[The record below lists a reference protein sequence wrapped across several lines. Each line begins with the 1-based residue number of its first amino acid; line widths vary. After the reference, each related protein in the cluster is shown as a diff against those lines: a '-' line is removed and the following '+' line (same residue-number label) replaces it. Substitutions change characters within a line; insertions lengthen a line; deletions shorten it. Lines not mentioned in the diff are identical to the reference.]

1 MNRIA
6 TILTTLLLTFSGT
19 ALAQEQC
26 YYGPTKNNISIS
38 FDRNYN
44 FSFTY
49 ALSERWNLEAT
60 TDLSYKES
68 SNDEATREEGKDS
81 IFHNVTTNSRGTDF
95 GLGVSYRLMPG
106 KQVQPT
112 IGICGIYRYYNSYQI
127 SNKTSSTNNTNQFS
141 DQIQDQL
148 ELRAFLRA
156 ECFLAPK
163 ISISGIYY
171 ISARQIN
178 ELWDIKRTD
187 KTNRDNKTLQIDT
200 GISYDL
206 AFNFYF

>member
-26 YYGPTKNNISIS
+26 HYGPTKNNISIS
-38 FDRNYN
+38 FDRSNN

-81 IFHNVTTNSRGTDF
+81 TFSNATTNSHGTEF

-112 IGICGIYRYYNSYQI
+112 IGICGIYRYYNSYQT

-178 ELWDIKRTD
+178 ELWDVKRTD
-187 KTNRDNKTLQIDT
+187 KTNIDYKTLQIDT
-200 GISYDL
+200 IVSYDL
-206 AFNFYF
+206 IFNFYF